1 MGYLDGTFIT
11 SVANVG
17 GVAAGSEIQ
26 IRFVGAWDDN
36 TRGVNVPNWEI
47 NSITVE
53 TLPDT
58 DGDGM
63 PDDYEDANGLNKAL
77 DDSATD
83 LDSDNSL
90 NLAEYLA
97 GTDPQDDDS
106 DDDTLLDGVETG
118 TGIFVDANDTGT
130 NPLSADTDGD
140 GLADNVETNTGS
152 NPLLADTDGDSIP
165 DQAEVVLATNPSDAT
180 SFPAD
185 WVVYNALSSSALNS
199 IANTRDLFAGKN
211 VISQTIT
218 ENPLVAFRENAAGPF
233 AGALPFPAIGTEE
246 TDTND
251 YGLVAYGRVFID
263 EPGTYTFGFNSDDGG
278 GLYIDGEP
286 VVIADVNR
294 GSTTSLGAVKLSY
307 GNHAVEFIYWERGGG
322 AQAQLFAAKEIGD
335 KTAVAFAIEDY
346 ELMESTYTPDVDS
359 DDDGLIDGWEIKYF
373 GNLDQTAEGDPDA
386 DSSPNLQE
394 QTRGTLPDNDDTDD
408 DGALD
413 GVEDNGGVFVSTSQ
427 IGTNPCVPDS
437 DGDGLLDGVEDN
449 GGTFVNATMTG
460 TNPNMD
466 DR

>member
-1 MGYLDGTFIT
+1 MKIRHLHLPVFPLIAAMTTTHSGAVELLGEDFSANDGGFIQEATGATPIPATYNSGTGTWIFDGDDSGPATNTLTSPPISVTTTAGIQVTFEHRYSIEAEWDGAGLQISIDGGNFKNVPGTAFTQNSYTFSPLAGNHVLSGGEGFNGDSVGYLDGTFIT

-140 GLADNVETNTGS
+140 GLADNVETNTGILVDETNTGS
-152 NPLLADTDGDSIP
+152 NPLLADTDDDSIP

-263 EPGTYTFGFNSDDGG
+263 EPGTYPSASIPMT
-278 GLYIDGEP
+278 E
-286 VVIADVNR
+286 V
-294 GSTTSLGAVKLSY
+294 
-307 GNHAVEFIYWERGGG
+307 
-322 AQAQLFAAKEIGD
+322 
-335 KTAVAFAIEDY
+335 
-346 ELMESTYTPDVDS
+346 
-359 DDDGLIDGWEIKYF
+359 
-373 GNLDQTAEGDPDA
+373 
-386 DSSPNLQE
+386 
-394 QTRGTLPDNDDTDD
+394 
-408 DGALD
+408 
-413 GVEDNGGVFVSTSQ
+413 VSTSTVNPSSLPMS
-427 IGTNPCVPDS
+427 IGDPLPAWVP
-437 DGDGLLDGVEDN
+437 
-449 GGTFVNATMTG
+449 
-460 TNPNMD
+460 
-466 DR
+466 